1 MDLGL
6 YGRVMWR
13 FRKLVFGGIVIAIL
27 LSVLSVAKVTS
38 GGLVYRKPEIWQS
51 TSTVLLTQH
60 GFPWGRATLPSAEV
74 GAGSEFADPTR
85 FSSLTD
91 LYSQFANSDQ
101 VKSILL
107 SEGAKKSWKL
117 LATPVQPVN
126 PSTGGLP
133 VILLAGQA
141 YTPSE
146 AVKATVLGRRAF
158 LQYVSQQQQSAA
170 IPDNQRIDIQTIQSA
185 TVPKVFL
192 PRKKTLP
199 IVILLAVLSA
209 TFGLAFVL
217 QNLRPRGA
225 SVVVA
230 QQKPPQQQQQ
240 QQHPSTVPRPARSR
254 SGS

>member
-6 YGRVMWR
+6 YSRVIWR
-13 FRKLVFGGIVIAIL
+13 FRKLVFGGVLLAVF
-27 LSVLSVAKVTS
+27 LSVLSVAKITS

-60 GFPWGRATLPSAEV
+60 GFPWGRATLPSSEV
-74 GAGSEFADPTR
+74 GAGSGYADPTR

-101 VKSILL
+101 VKAILL
-107 SEGAKKSWKL
+107 REGAKKSWKL

-146 AVKATVLGRRAF
+146 AVKATTLGRRAF
-158 LQYVSQQQQSAA
+158 LEYVAGQQQTAA
-170 IPDNQRIDIQTIQSA
+170 IPENQRIDIQTIQSA

-217 QNLRPRGA
+217 ENLRPRKT
-225 SVVVA
+225 SVSVA
-230 QQKPPQQQQQ
+230 KQPQQPPHQ
-240 QQHPSTVPRPARSR
+240 QQHSSAVARPARSR
-254 SGS
+254 TGA

>member
-1 MDLGL
+1 MDLAL
-6 YGRVMWR
+6 YSRVIWR
-13 FRKLVFGGIVIAIL
+13 FRKLVFGGVLLAIL
-27 LSVLSVAKVTS
+27 LAVLSVAKINS
-38 GGLVYRKPEIWQS
+38 SGLVYRKPEIWQS

-60 GFPWGRATLPSAEV
+60 GFPWGRATLPSSEV

-91 LYSQFANSDQ
+91 LYSQFANSDE

-126 PSTGGLP
+126 PSAGLLP

-141 YTPSE
+141 YTPKE
-146 AVKATVLGRRAF
+146 AVQATVLGRRAF
-158 LQYVSQQQQSAA
+158 LQYVAAQQQSAA
-170 IPDNQRIDIQTIQSA
+170 IPENQRIDIQTIQSA

-217 QNLRPRGA
+217 ENLRPRTP
-225 SVVVA
+225 SVA
-230 QQKPPQQQQQ
+230 LAEDKQPQHSHQAPP
-240 QQHPSTVPRPARSR
+240 VRRPARSR
-254 SGS
+254 SGA

>member
-6 YGRVMWR
+6 YGQVIWR
-13 FRKLVFGGIVIAIL
+13 FRKLVIGGFVCAIL
-27 LSVLSVAKVTS
+27 LAVLSVAKVSSNGIT
-38 GGLVYRKPEIWQS
+38 YRKPEIWQS
-51 TSTVLLTQH
+51 TSTVLLTQN

-85 FSSLTD
+85 FASLTD

-101 VKSILL
+101 VKKLMRKR
-107 SEGAKKSWKL
+107 GAPKSWKL
-117 LATPVQPVN
+117 LATPIQPVN
-126 PSTGGLP
+126 PASTLP

-146 AVKATVLGRRAF
+146 AVKATLLGRSAF
-158 LQYVSQQQQSAA
+158 LQYVAEEQSSAQ
-170 IPDNQRIDIQTIQSA
+170 IPRNQRIDIQTIQST

-217 QNLRPRGA
+217 ENLRPRTV
-225 SVVVA
+225 SVA
-230 QQKPPQQQQQ
+230 IAPPQVQPQA
-240 QQHPSTVPRPARSR
+240 PVRRPAGSR
-254 SGS
+254 IGL